1 MIAHIGIFNKLSF
14 ECNLSFPDSAFGQ
27 LTRWHPFW
35 LWLQYCVRATIPPR
49 SSLHKTG
56 LSKKDEFLRRMAIGP
71 LGLARTQEPPCVPL
85 KHEETNP
92 TLNPTSQL
100 PRLLC
105 SWSRVKLF
113 QRSHQMSSLIH
124 IPGMPSNAMSIYVY
138 SILYISQIYQR
149 HIVRNVFHLPQSRLE
164 QPEHSSNLLE
174 HTIHASPVLASR
186 QLRRIGLVKEEASP
200 SSSSLILT
208 FIWVSCLSPGKFT
221 PCWWPS
227 KHRNKW

>member
-1 MIAHIGIFNKLSF
+1 
-14 ECNLSFPDSAFGQ
+14 
-27 LTRWHPFW
+27 
-35 LWLQYCVRATIPPR
+35 
-49 SSLHKTG
+49 
-56 LSKKDEFLRRMAIGP
+56 MAIGP
-71 LGLARTQEPPCVPL
+71 LGFARTQEPPCVPL

-113 QRSHQMSSLIH
+113 QRSHQM
-124 IPGMPSNAMSIYVY
+124 PSHSWNALEHDEHLCIITVD
-138 SILYISQIYQR
+138 YISQIYQR

-164 QPEHSSNLLE
+164 QPEHLSNLLE

-208 FIWVSCLSPGKFT
+208 FIWVSCLSLGKFT

-227 KHRNKW
+227 KHRNKL